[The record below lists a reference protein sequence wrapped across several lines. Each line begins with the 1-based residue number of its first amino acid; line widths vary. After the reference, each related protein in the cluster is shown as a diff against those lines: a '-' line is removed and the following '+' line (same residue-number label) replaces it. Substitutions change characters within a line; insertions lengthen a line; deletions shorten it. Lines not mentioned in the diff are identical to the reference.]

1 MSQKSNALKQRNEKY
16 NNYINTVTPKTSIP
30 KALWHSFWI
39 GGLTCLIGQGIG
51 DIIKLIAPSM
61 ATDMVANITSMIL
74 VSVAILFT
82 GLGFYDVIARQGGAG
97 SILPITGFANA
108 MASASMEFK
117 TEGLI
122 FGTSTKLFTIVG
134 PVVVNGIVWSTV
146 AGLINLWILGM
157 Y

>member
-97 SILPITGFANA
+97 SFLPITGFANA

-146 AGLINLWILGM
+146 AGLINLWLLGM